1 MEELSIQLLPLT
13 VFLPGPPGIMPC
25 GGGPI
30 MGIIGGP
37 PIGGAGNMPGLG
49 GPPIIQ
55 TCQLMNNNTLINTFL
70 IQKHNISLH
79 FFVSVY

>member
-1 MEELSIQLLPLT
+1 
-13 VFLPGPPGIMPC
+13 MPC

-49 GPPIIQ
+49 GPPVIQ
-55 TCQLMNNNTLINTFL
+55 TLD
-70 IQKHNISLH
+70 
-79 FFVSVY
+79 VSG

>member
-1 MEELSIQLLPLT
+1 MDKIRAGYRNLASMWMIT
-13 VFLPGPPGIMPC
+13 VILPGPPGIMPC

-49 GPPIIQ
+49 GPPVIQ
-55 TCQLMNNNTLINTFL
+55 TLD
-70 IQKHNISLH
+70 
-79 FFVSVY
+79 VSR

>member
-1 MEELSIQLLPLT
+1 MLSICLKKKRYYEFSEICLQVLMLT
-13 VFLPGPPGIMPC
+13 VFLPGPAGIMPC

-49 GPPIIQ
+49 GPPTIQ
-55 TCQLMNNNTLINTFL
+55 TL
-70 IQKHNISLH
+70 S
-79 FFVSVY
+79 VS